1 MPRRFI
7 TENYKINNN
16 MIEIFDEAKH
26 IQVTRNKI
34 GDTIEINE
42 YICKIVSIDK
52 SSITCEIIGN
62 AEKVGIPKTNITL
75 YQALL
80 KADKMEYVIQKSVE
94 LGVSKIVP
102 FISKNV
108 VVKVDEKDANKKVD
122 RWNKIAIEAVKQCG
136 RSDMVGVENVEKF
149 SEMLNSLLSFD
160 RVILAYENEKE
171 PLKRV
176 LREINSNEKIA
187 IFFFVDLAAAAA
199 IFNAKAVLPTAG
211 RAAIIIN
218 CVSCKPSVT
227 LSKSLKPVVK
237 PVILPLFFTSI
248 SISSCVLTRTS
259 CIFLNSVV
267 LLVFPTSK
275 ISFSANSTASETSTL
290 SSYAAFSIFVAVSI
304 NLLKVY
310 FSVTASI

>member
-187 IFFFVDLAAAAA
+187 IVIGSEGGFDIKEVEDILKNK
-199 IFNAKAVLPTAG
+199 NAVSVSLG
-211 RAAIIIN
+211 ERILRAE
-218 CVSCKPSVT
+218 
-227 LSKSLKPVVK
+227 
-237 PVILPLFFTSI
+237 
-248 SISSCVLTRTS
+248 
-259 CIFLNSVV
+259 
-267 LLVFPTSK
+267 
-275 ISFSANSTASETSTL
+275 TASLYLL
-290 SSYAAFSIFVAVSI
+290 SILMYE
-304 NLLKVY
+304 LEG
-310 FSVTASI
+310 